1 MRCSQHLAVLRGVS
15 VVVSRHGGVQETII
29 ITHHFSPSFFTIIF
43 PFIFI
48 FHPPIFTVK
57 KSIYQPISSQHH
69 PSYHSYSHSSSFFII
84 PIHFPYHVTIIF
96 PFIFPFIFIPI
107 LSIKKII
114 FIFIIHHS
122 IIATNLPPCL
132 LIEKIGK
139 K

>member
-1 MRCSQHLAVLRGVS
+1 M
-15 VVVSRHGGVQETII
+15 GGVQETII

-48 FHPPIFTVK
+48 LNPPIFTIK

-69 PSYHSYSHSSSFFII
+69 PSYHSYSHSSSFSI
-84 PIHFPYHVTIIF
+84 FPFHVTIIF
-96 PFIFPFIFIPI
+96 PSIFPFIFIPI

-122 IIATNLPPCL
+122 ILATNLPPCH
-132 LIEKIGK
+132 LIEKISK
-139 K
+139 KNNLSYNKIK